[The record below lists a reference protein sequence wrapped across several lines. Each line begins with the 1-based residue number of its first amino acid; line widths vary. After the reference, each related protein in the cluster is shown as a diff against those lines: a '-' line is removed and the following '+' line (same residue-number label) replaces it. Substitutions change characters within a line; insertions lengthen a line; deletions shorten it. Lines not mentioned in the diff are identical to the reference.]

1 MHEKTCIFV
10 QLKAPKNQIASEK
23 AVFGL
28 EKKTFSVESDIL
40 SLKWSKGWGGGVTDL
55 GLISKDELS
64 KKKRVFYS
72 QADCKR

>member
-1 MHEKTCIFV
+1 MHEKNMHFCPVERTKKSNCVWKSLF
-10 QLKAPKNQIASEK
+10 LA
-23 AVFGL
+23 F
-28 EKKTFSVESDIL
+28 KKTFPVESDIL